1 MTKAEKVRLVM
12 DTLERLYPD
21 VSVPLD
27 HRDPYTH
34 MIAVL
39 LSAQCTD
46 ARVNVVAPRLFAR
59 ARTPARMVELEVAEI
74 EAIIRPCG
82 LAPSKSKAIRGL
94 SQILLDEHQGQ
105 VPASLEELEKLPG
118 IGHKSAQVVMAQ
130 DFGVPSFPV
139 DTHIHRLA
147 FRWGLSTGKSVERT
161 EKDLKRLFPR
171 ERWNKLHLQ
180 IIYFGREHCPARSHD
195 FSTCPL
201 CSKVG
206 RKSLFKR

>member
-1 MTKAEKVRLVM
+1 MTKAEKVLIVM

-21 VSVPLD
+21 VNVPLD

-46 ARVNVVAPRLFAR
+46 ARVNVIAPLLFAR

-82 LAPSKSKAIRGL
+82 LAPRKSRAIRDL
-94 SQILLDEHQGQ
+94 SQILLDRHQGE

-147 FRWGLSTGKSVERT
+147 FRWGLSTGRSVERT

-180 IIYFGREHCPARSHD
+180 IIYFGREHCPARGHD
-195 FSTCPL
+195 FYTCPL

-206 RKSLFKR
+206 RRSLFKR

>member
-1 MTKAEKVRLVM
+1 MTKAEKVRVVM
-12 DTLERLYPD
+12 DTLESLYPD
-21 VSVPLD
+21 VRVPLD

-74 EAIIRPCG
+74 EAIIRSCG
-82 LAPSKSKAIRGL
+82 LAPRKSRAIRDL
-94 SQILLDEHQGQ
+94 SQILLDRHEGK

-147 FRWGLSTGKSVERT
+147 FRWGLSTGRSVERT
-161 EKDLKRLFPR
+161 EKDLKRLFPK

-180 IIYFGREHCPARSHD
+180 IIYFGREHCPARGHD
-195 FSTCPL
+195 FSACPL

-206 RKSLFKR
+206 RRSLFKR

>member
-1 MTKAEKVRLVM
+1 
-12 DTLERLYPD
+12 
-21 VSVPLD
+21 
-27 HRDPYTH
+27 
-34 MIAVL
+34 
-39 LSAQCTD
+39 
-46 ARVNVVAPRLFAR
+46 
-59 ARTPARMVELEVAEI
+59 MVELEVAEI
-74 EAIIRPCG
+74 EAIIRSCG
-82 LAPSKSKAIRGL
+82 LAPRKSRAIRDL
-94 SQILLDEHQGQ
+94 SQILLDRHQGR

-147 FRWGLSTGKSVERT
+147 FRWGLSTGRSVERT

-180 IIYFGREHCPARSHD
+180 IIYFGREHCPARGHD
-195 FSTCPL
+195 FHACPL

-206 RKSLFKR
+206 RRSLFKR